1 MMFMKVKKLKEIN
14 IIELVFRNYWND
26 KKSHRIVAPAGMLRH
41 RWPKRNLRVCTG
53 KIEFET

>member
-1 MMFMKVKKLKEIN
+1 MYLMFVFVISNFMKSCTFTLTVYAASLCTF
-14 IIELVFRNYWND
+14 V
-26 KKSHRIVAPAGMLRH
+26 H